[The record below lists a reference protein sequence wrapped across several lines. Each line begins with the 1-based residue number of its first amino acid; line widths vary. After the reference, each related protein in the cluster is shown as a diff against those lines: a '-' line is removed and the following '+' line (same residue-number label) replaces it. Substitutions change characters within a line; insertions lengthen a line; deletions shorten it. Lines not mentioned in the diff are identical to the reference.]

1 LSAFRTI
8 VPGADFEA
16 LRPALLERLTRI
28 GSEIR
33 AADINSVFDALM
45 RDVLDQGFA
54 QVGAHEGTVWLLDDS
69 GENLAPAL
77 NTGPDAHRLTDFKQ
91 PLNAGLISMVFSS
104 EQSFLENEVWKNSK
118 QSKLLDT
125 LLGKQTCAM
134 IAVPF
139 CFLHACRG
147 VISCVQLKS
156 AGSTEPEPTGFRSE
170 HLVSIQRTADFLARL
185 IEARVIRQII
195 GLNPQ

>member
-1 LSAFRTI
+1 LSAYRTI
-8 VPGADFEA
+8 VPDTDFEA
-16 LRPALLERLTRI
+16 LRPALLERLERI
-28 GSEIR
+28 GSEVR
-33 AADINSVFDALM
+33 AADIDLIFDGLM
-45 RDVLDQGFA
+45 REVLEQGFA
-54 QVGAHEGTVWLLDDS
+54 RVGAHEGTVWLLDDT
-69 GENLAPAL
+69 GANLAPAL

-104 EQSFLENEVWKNSK
+104 EQSFLENEVWKNSG
-118 QSKLLDT
+118 QSKVLDT
-125 LLGKQTCAM
+125 MLEKQTCAM

-156 AGSTEPEPTGFRSE
+156 AGSTEPDPSGFRSE

-185 IEARVIRQII
+185 IELRVIRQII
-195 GLNPQ
+195 GLNL